1 MPQLPEQIRPYVAV
15 LAKYH
20 FWILGLIVPLIL
32 VPLLAQGTGQLDTLI
47 SGQQSQIKAQIDA
60 LTAITARP
68 DHPNESWSTEI
79 EKRTGE
85 IHADTLAE
93 WKTLWDEQAPLRVW
107 PKQLGDD
114 FITQVG
120 RLKPGGSLTAQFLR
134 RYRDTAVAL
143 VRELPKRMG
152 AADLTE
158 GDAVGRAAGGGFAE
172 GAPPGFGGA
181 PPGFGGAPP
190 GFGGEF
196 GGRPGPMG
204 GRPTAPTGE
213 VVEWAAEDQRR
224 LLASFTWEKPP
235 TTTQVLLAQ
244 EELWVYGLLCDAI
257 KQVNAGATEPFNAP
271 IMFVQELKVGYPAAE
286 DQPGGQGAGRIVMA
300 AAAGQPGGE
309 FGGEGMPP
317 PEMGMPGAGA
327 AGRPAHPRFSG
338 VAGAAMGGGQ
348 FSGGEFGGEAPADAA
363 AAVSPDDQLREWI
376 YVDFTGKPLT
386 AAELAASADA
396 KLVHLVPFALRAVV
410 DQRKVDALLT
420 TLATNEVPIDVR
432 QVRINP
438 GAGSGGPAA
447 GPGAGLGGA
456 GGMAGG
462 GGRPNDVVLEIR
474 GTVGLATQ
482 PNESVL
488 LGTASA
494 EGVPG
499 A

>member
-1 MPQLPEQIRPYVAV
+1 MPQLPEQIRPYVAA

-47 SGQQSQIKAQIDA
+47 AGQQSQIKGQIDA
-60 LTAITARP
+60 LTAITSRP
-68 DHPNESWSTEI
+68 DHPNESWSTEL

-93 WKTLWDEQAPLRVW
+93 WKTLYDEQEPLRVW

-114 FITQVG
+114 FITQV
-120 RLKPGGSLTAQFLR
+120 RKLKPGGSLNAQFLR
-134 RYRDTAVAL
+134 RYRDTANAL
-143 VRELPKRMG
+143 VRDLPQRMG

-158 GDAVGRAAGGGFAE
+158 GDAVGRPGGGGFAE
-172 GAPPGFGGA
+172 GAPPGLGGEFGGR
-181 PPGFGGAPP
+181 P

-196 GGRPGPMG
+196 GGRPGPMAA
-204 GRPTAPTGE
+204 RPASPTGE

-244 EELWVYGLLCDAI
+244 EELWVYGLLCDSI
-257 KQVNAGATEPFNAP
+257 KRVNAGATEPFNAP

-286 DQPGGQGAGRIVMA
+286 DQPGSQPGGRIVLPTA
-300 AAAGQPGGE
+300 TGQPGGE
-309 FGGEGMPP
+309 FGAEGMPP
-317 PEMGMPGAGA
+317 DAGMPGAEG
-327 AGRPAHPRFSG
+327 AGRPAHPRFGG
-338 VAGAAMGGGQ
+338 VAGVGGGGGQ
-348 FSGGEFGGEAPADAA
+348 FGGEFGGEAAPDAA

-386 AAELAASADA
+386 AAELATSPDA

-438 GAGSGGPAA
+438 GVGGAAGGP
-447 GPGAGLGGA
+447 GPGLGGA

-462 GGRPNDVVLEIR
+462 GGTRPNDVVLEIR

>member
-1 MPQLPEQIRPYVAV
+1 MPQLPEQIRPYVAAF
-15 LAKYH
+15 AKYH
-20 FWILGLIVPLIL
+20 FWILGLLVPLIL

-47 SGQQSQIKAQIDA
+47 AGQQSQIKGQIDA
-60 LTAITARP
+60 LNAITSRP
-68 DHPNESWSTEI
+68 DHPNESWSSEI
-79 EKRTGE
+79 EKRTSE

-93 WKTLWDEQAPLRVW
+93 WKGLWDEQAALRVW

-134 RYRDTAVAL
+134 RYRDTAEAL

-181 PPGFGGAPP
+181 PPGFGG
-190 GFGGEF
+190 EF

-204 GRPTAPTGE
+204 GRPAAPTGE

-286 DQPGGQGAGRIVMA
+286 DQPGGQGGGRIVMA

-309 FGGEGMPP
+309 MGMEGMPP

-338 VAGAAMGGGQ
+338 VAGAAAGGGQ
-348 FSGGEFGGEAPADAA
+348 FSGGEFGGDVAADPA

-376 YVDFTGKPLT
+376 YVDFTGKPLS
-386 AAELAASADA
+386 AAELATSPDA

-438 GAGSGGPAA
+438 GVGAAGGVPGA
-447 GPGAGLGGA
+447 GPGAGLDGA
-456 GGMAGG
+456 ASMAGG

-474 GTVGLATQ
+474 GTVALATQ
-482 PNESVL
+482 PNESVI
-488 LGTASA
+488 LGTAAA
-494 EGVPG
+494 EGAPG

>member
-1 MPQLPEQIRPYVAV
+1 MPQLPDQIRPYVAAV
-15 LAKYH
+15 AKYH

-32 VPLLAQGTGQLDTLI
+32 VPLLAMGTGQLDTLI
-47 SGQQSQIKAQIDA
+47 SGQQSQIKGQIDA
-60 LTAITARP
+60 LNAITSRP
-68 DHPNESWSTEI
+68 DHPNESWSSEI

-93 WKTLWDEQAPLRVW
+93 WKTLWDEQAALRVW

-134 RYRDTAVAL
+134 RYRDTAEAL

-181 PPGFGGAPP
+181 PPGL
-190 GFGGEF
+190 GGEF

-286 DQPGGQGAGRIVMA
+286 DQPGSQPGGRIVLPTA
-300 AAAGQPGGE
+300 TGQPGGE
-309 FGGEGMPP
+309 FGAEGMPP
-317 PEMGMPGAGA
+317 DAGMPGAGA
-327 AGRPAHPRFSG
+327 PGRPAHPRFSG
-338 VAGAAMGGGQ
+338 VAGAAGGGGQ
-348 FSGGEFGGEAPADAA
+348 FSGGEFGGEAPADPA

-386 AAELAASADA
+386 AAELATSADA

-410 DQRKVDALLT
+410 DQRKIDALLT

-438 GAGSGGPAA
+438 GAGGGGPAA
-447 GPGAGLGGA
+447 GPGAGLDGA
-456 GGMAGG
+456 GGMSMAGG

>member
-1 MPQLPEQIRPYVAV
+1 MPQLPEQIRPYVAA

-20 FWILGLIVPLIL
+20 FWILGLIVPLVL

-47 SGQQSQIKAQIDA
+47 SGQQSQIKGQIDA
-60 LTAITARP
+60 LNAITSRP

-93 WKTLWDEQAPLRVW
+93 WTTLWDEQAPLRVW

-114 FITQVG
+114 FIDKVG
-120 RLKPGGSLTAQFLR
+120 RLKPGAALNAQLLR
-134 RYRDTAVAL
+134 RYRDTASAL
-143 VRELPKRMG
+143 VRDLPKRMG

-158 GDAVGRAAGGGFAE
+158 GDASGRPAGGGFAE
-172 GAPPGFGGA
+172 GV
-181 PPGFGGAPP
+181 PP

-196 GGRPGPMG
+196 GGRPGLG
-204 GRPTAPTGE
+204 GPRPAAATGE

-224 LLASFTWEKPP
+224 ILASFTWEKPP

-244 EELWVYGLLCDAI
+244 EELWVYGLLCDTI

-271 IMFVQELKVGYPAAE
+271 IMFVQELSAGYPAAE
-286 DQPGGQGAGRIVMA
+286 DQPGGQGSARIVLP

-309 FGGEGMPP
+309 MSMEGMPP
-317 PEMGMPGAGA
+317 PDGGLPGGGST
-327 AGRPAHPRFSG
+327 GRPAHPRFSG
-338 VAGAAMGGGQ
+338 ANGVAMRGGEFG
-348 FSGGEFGGEAPADAA
+348 GGEFGGEAAADPAA
-363 AAVSPDDQLREWI
+363 AASPDDLLREWI
-376 YVDFTGKPLT
+376 YVDLSGKPLT
-386 AAELAASADA
+386 AAELGTSPDA

-410 DQRKVDALLT
+410 DQRKIDFLLT
-420 TLATNEVPIDVR
+420 TLASNEVPIDVR

-438 GAGSGGPAA
+438 GASTAS
-447 GPGAGLGGA
+447 GPGMDGRSGSPGTAA
-456 GGMAGG
+456 G

-474 GTVGLATQ
+474 GTVALATQ

>member
-1 MPQLPEQIRPYVAV
+1 MPQLPEQIRPYVAA

-20 FWILGLIVPLIL
+20 FWILGLLVPLVL
-32 VPLLAQGTGQLDTLI
+32 VPLLSQGTGQLDTLI
-47 SGQQSQIKAQIDA
+47 SGQQSQIKGQIDA
-60 LTAITARP
+60 LNAITARP

-93 WKTLWDEQAPLRVW
+93 WETLWDEQAPLRVW

-114 FITQVG
+114 FIDKVG
-120 RLKPGGSLTAQFLR
+120 RLKPGGSLNKQLLL
-134 RYRDTAVAL
+134 RYRDTATAL

-158 GDAVGRAAGGGFAE
+158 GDAGGRPVGGGFAE
-172 GAPPGFGGA
+172 GV
-181 PPGFGGAPP
+181 PP

-196 GGRPGPMG
+196 GGRPGLG
-204 GRPTAPTGE
+204 GPRPGASTGE

-224 LLASFTWEKPP
+224 ILASFTWEKPP

-271 IMFVQELKVGYPAAE
+271 IMLVQELSAGYPAAE
-286 DQPGGQGAGRIVMA
+286 DQPGGQGSTRIVLPTT
-300 AAAGQPGGE
+300 AGQPGGE
-309 FGGEGMPP
+309 VGMEGMPP
-317 PEMGMPGAGA
+317 DGGMLGGGA

-338 VAGAAMGGGQ
+338 AAGMAARGGE
-348 FSGGEFGGEAPADAA
+348 FGGEFGGEAAADPAA
-363 AAVSPDDQLREWI
+363 AASPDDLLREWI
-376 YVDFTGKPLT
+376 YVDLSGKPLT
-386 AAELAASADA
+386 AAELGTSPDA
-396 KLVHLVPFALRAVV
+396 KLVHLMPFALRAVV
-410 DQRKVDALLT
+410 DQRKIDALLA
-420 TLATNEVPIDVR
+420 TLATNAVPIDVR
-432 QVRINP
+432 QVRINA
-438 GAGSGGPAA
+438 GAGGVAGA
-447 GPGAGLGGA
+447 GPGMEGRVGGPSMSA
-456 GGMAGG
+456 G

-474 GTVGLATQ
+474 GTVSLATQ
-482 PNESVL
+482 PNQAVL

>member
-1 MPQLPEQIRPYVAV
+1 MPQLPEQIRPYVAA

-20 FWILGLIVPLIL
+20 FWILGLLVPLVL

-47 SGQQSQIKAQIDA
+47 SGQQSQIKGQIDA
-60 LTAITARP
+60 LNAITSRP
-68 DHPNESWSTEI
+68 DHPNESWSAEI
-79 EKRTGE
+79 EKRTAE

-114 FITQVG
+114 FITQIG
-120 RLKPGGSLTAQFLR
+120 RLKPGGSLTAQYLR
-134 RYRDTAVAL
+134 RYRDTAGAL
-143 VRELPKRMG
+143 VRELPRRMG

-158 GDAVGRAAGGGFAE
+158 GDAVGRAGGGFAE
-172 GAPPGFGGA
+172 GAPPGFGG
-181 PPGFGGAPP
+181 GVPP

-196 GGRPGPMG
+196 GGRPGPTG
-204 GRPTAPTGE
+204 PRPTTPSGE

-244 EELWVYGLLCDAI
+244 EELWVYGLLCDVI

-271 IMFVQELKVGYPAAE
+271 IMFVRELAVGYPAAE
-286 DQPGGQGAGRIVMA
+286 DQPGGQGGGRIVLPT
-300 AAAGQPGGE
+300 AAGQPGGE
-309 FGGEGMPP
+309 MGMEGMPP
-317 PEMGMPGAGA
+317 PDMGMPGAGA
-327 AGRPAHPRFSG
+327 AGRPAHPRFG
-338 VAGAAMGGGQ
+338 GMAGAGGGGP
-348 FSGGEFGGEAPADAA
+348 FGGGEFGGEAAPDPA

-376 YVDFTGKPLT
+376 YVDFNGKPLT
-386 AAELAASADA
+386 AAELATSPDA

-410 DQRKVDALLT
+410 DQRKVDALLA
-420 TLATNEVPIDVR
+420 TLATNAVPIDVR

-438 GAGSGGPAA
+438 GAGAGGPGS
-447 GPGAGLGGA
+447 GPGPGLDGA

-462 GGRPNDVVLEIR
+462 GTRPNDVILEIR
-474 GTVGLATQ
+474 GTVTMATP

-488 LGTASA
+488 LGTAAA
-494 EGVPG
+494 EGAPG